1 MNVAAFLPTLALLLI
16 SPLQPA
22 HAAMERS
29 QMVVQT
35 IKADSLNAD
44 TTVSAFQSQE
54 EKIVSKWQRQS
65 KLHLTNFIASAVEG
79 SLRGMM
85 AQWLPGDKTKIV
97 ALYNKVCGAQ
107 LSATAMKAI
116 ISKDVNAMLRE
127 LNAHRKAFAAS
138 HPQLATKKRL
148 NHRAGGFTYPIVRQ
162 KVDCPLDDLQK
173 IQALQREIDWAALGL
188 TAEQVVP
195 KGCGNQLLK
204 GVDLLKDD
212 QHASQDL
219 HRVAPFINRIAK
231 LMTWYISKSVYGTVD
246 HSYTVIRKK
255 LMASTT

>member
-1 MNVAAFLPTLALLLI
+1 
-16 SPLQPA
+16 
-22 HAAMERS
+22 
-29 QMVVQT
+29 MVVQA

-44 TTVSAFQSQE
+44 TAVSAFQSQE

-138 HPQLATKKRL
+138 HPQLATKK
-148 NHRAGGFTYPIVRQ
+148 G
-162 KVDCPLDDLQK
+162 
-173 IQALQREIDWAALGL
+173 
-188 TAEQVVP
+188 
-195 KGCGNQLLK
+195 
-204 GVDLLKDD
+204 LKDTVRAYEACSGVGNGFSFANYNAGD
-212 QHASQDL
+212 MCHVICEAIDL
-219 HRVAPFINRIAK
+219 YHNDKKAYRLLQTRG
-231 LMTWYISKSVYGTVD
+231 MTGDFSWTRSAQAYHDIYQSICSK
-246 HSYTVIRKK
+246 
-255 LMASTT
+255 

>member
-1 MNVAAFLPTLALLLI
+1 
-16 SPLQPA
+16 
-22 HAAMERS
+22 
-29 QMVVQT
+29 
-35 IKADSLNAD
+35 
-44 TTVSAFQSQE
+44 
-54 EKIVSKWQRQS
+54 
-65 KLHLTNFIASAVEG
+65 
-79 SLRGMM
+79 MM

-127 LNAHRKAFAAS
+127 LNAHRKVFAAS
-138 HPQLATKKRL
+138 HPQLAMKKGL

-162 KVDCPLDDLQK
+162 KVDCPLNDLQK
-173 IQALQREIDWAALGL
+173 IQALQGEIDWTALGL

-195 KGCGNQLLK
+195 KGCGKQLLK

>member
-1 MNVAAFLPTLALLLI
+1 MNVASLLSTLGILLI
-16 SPLQPA
+16 FPVLSV
-22 HAAMERS
+22 HAATEKCQIVM
-29 QMVVQT
+29 QT
-35 IKADSLNAD
+35 IKADSLITDSA
-44 TTVSAFQSQE
+44 VSAFRSQE
-54 EKIVSKWQRQS
+54 EMIVSRWQRQS
-65 KLHLTNFIASAVEG
+65 KLHLTNFIATAVEG

-85 AQWLPGDKTKIV
+85 AQWLPGDKMKIV

-127 LNAHRKAFAAS
+127 LNAHRKVFATA
-138 HPQLATKKRL
+138 HPQLATHMGL
-148 NHRAGGFTYPIVRQ
+148 SHRIGGFTYPIVRQ

-173 IQALQREIDWAALGL
+173 MQALQGEVDWAALGL

-195 KGCGNQLLK
+195 KGCGKQLLK

>member
-1 MNVAAFLPTLALLLI
+1 MNVASFLSTLGILLT
-16 SPLQPA
+16 SPLLSID
-22 HAAMERS
+22 AATENS
-29 QMVVQT
+29 QIVAQT
-35 IKADSLNAD
+35 IKADSLNTD
-44 TTVSAFQSQE
+44 TAVSAFRSQE
-54 EKIVSKWQRQS
+54 EMIVSKWQRQS
-65 KLHLTNFIASAVEG
+65 KLHLTSFIATAAEG
-79 SLRGMM
+79 ALRGMM
-85 AQWLPGDKTKIV
+85 EQWLPGDKTKIV

-127 LNAHRKAFAAS
+127 LNAHRKAFAAL
-138 HPQLATKKRL
+138 HPQQATKMGL
-148 NHRAGGFTYPIVRQ
+148 NRRAGGFTYPIVRQ

-173 IQALQREIDWAALGL
+173 MQALQGKVDWTALGL

-195 KGCGNQLLK
+195 KGCGKQLLK
-204 GVDLLKDD
+204 GADLLKND

-255 LMASTT
+255 IQ